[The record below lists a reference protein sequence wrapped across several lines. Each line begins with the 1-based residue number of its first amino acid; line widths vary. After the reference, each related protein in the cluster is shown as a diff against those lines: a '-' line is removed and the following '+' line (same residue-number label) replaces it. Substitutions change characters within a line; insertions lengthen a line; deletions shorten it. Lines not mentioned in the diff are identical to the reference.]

1 MPTILL
7 STRANMNCQT
17 NEQDRKEYPGM
28 SSHSLVVLIHCK
40 TGWIES
46 RQLRLSTGEV
56 FLYFHHKGYNSP
68 IIMQGVALPVSK
80 EAQKALIAW
89 EVQDPKVHY
98 CILQTGE
105 EDMVQRYG
113 QTNNISEEVKHSPIT
128 CKIS

>member
-17 NEQDRKEYPGM
+17 NEEDRKEYPGM

-89 EVQDPKVHY
+89 RYKTQKFIIASFRLVRKIWCSAMVK
-98 CILQTGE
+98 QTTL
-105 EDMVQRYG
+105 VR
-113 QTNNISEEVKHSPIT
+113 K
-128 CKIS
+128 